1 MLIRIWGARG
11 STSVSD
17 AEHVEYGGDTT
28 CLEVITQSGDTVIL
42 DAGTGIRRLGA
53 EAARRGET
61 DFHILFTHGH
71 WDHLFGFPYF
81 KPLYNSSTRLWLYG
95 YRGKQGA
102 IRSIIS
108 SLLSPPHFP
117 VDYGNITA
125 HMDYH
130 NGDGPEYHIGTLSI
144 SSIPI
149 SHPGGGLGY
158 RLTEG
163 DRTVVFLTDNE
174 LAYGHPGCASYDDY
188 TEFCRGA
195 DILIHDAEFF
205 PEEYGRVR
213 SWGHSTCED
222 AVGLAVDAG
231 VKSLCLWHHNH
242 DRFDEGVKEIERLS
256 KDLAEKRNG
265 DLECFAARQD
275 MELAL

>member
-1 MLIRIWGARG
+1 MLIRVWGARG
-11 STSVSD
+11 STSVSG
-17 AEHVEYGGDTT
+17 AEYVEYGGDTT
-28 CLEVITQSGDTVIL
+28 CLEVIATSGDTVIL

-53 EAARRGET
+53 EAERRGGT

-81 KPLYNSSTRLWLYG
+81 KPLYNSSSRLWLYG

-102 IRSIIS
+102 IRSLIS

-117 VDYGNITA
+117 VDYGNVTA
-125 HMDYH
+125 RMDYH

-144 SSIPI
+144 RSIPI

-163 DRTVVFLTDNE
+163 DKSMVFLTDTE
-174 LAYGHPGCASYDDY
+174 LGYTHPGCATYKEYLD
-188 TEFCRGA
+188 FCRDA
-195 DILIHDAEFF
+195 DLLIHDAEFF

-213 SWGHSTCED
+213 SWGHSTYED
-222 AVGLAVDAG
+222 SVALALGAG
-231 VKSLCLWHHNH
+231 VRTLCLWHHNH
-242 DRFDEGVKEIERLS
+242 DRFDTGVKEIEWLS
-256 KDLAEKRNG
+256 RDLVTKRGEN
-265 DLECFAARQD
+265 LECFAARQD
-275 MELAL
+275 MTLSL